1 MGFHTAFYKSANAK
15 LGAFYLTYFGR
26 YVGPMYW
33 VQCKSSSQYPQVEH
47 SQWLETAVKANW
59 TGDRFSGFATAAL
72 HEIGRFRPIEIPKIS
87 SHVHKTTKFA
97 RLPIETEFLPSQ
109 Q

>member
-1 MGFHTAFYKSANAK
+1 MQVFVTVS
-15 LGAFYLTYFGR
+15 R
-26 YVGPMYW
+26 
-33 VQCKSSSQYPQVEH
+33 VEH

-59 TGDRFSGFATAAL
+59 TRDRFSGFATAAL
-72 HEIGRFRPIEIPKIS
+72 HEIGRLRPIEMSKIS

-97 RLPIETEFLPSQ
+97 PLPIETEFLSSQ

>member
-1 MGFHTAFYKSANAK
+1 MARDSGEGK
-15 LGAFYLTYFGR
+15 LDKGQDFR
-26 YVGPMYW
+26 
-33 VQCKSSSQYPQVEH
+33 
-47 SQWLETAVKANW
+47 
-59 TGDRFSGFATAAL
+59 FATAAL

-97 RLPIETEFLPSQ
+97 RLPIETEFLSSQ